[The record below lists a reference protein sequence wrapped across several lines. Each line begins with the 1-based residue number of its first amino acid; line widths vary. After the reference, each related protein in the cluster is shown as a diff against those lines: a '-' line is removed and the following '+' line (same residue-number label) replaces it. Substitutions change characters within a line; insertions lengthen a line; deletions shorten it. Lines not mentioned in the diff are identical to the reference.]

1 VSPKKSGININEV
14 NACTIDITRDGIAS
28 IAGTANETVSRMLSD
43 FKEEKLISKE
53 KGKILYQ
60 FDQKSKGCKTVTQ
73 IN

>member
-1 VSPKKSGININEV
+1 MNINEV

-53 KGKILYQ
+53 KGKI
-60 FDQKSKGCKTVTQ
+60 F
-73 IN
+73 INSIKNLRDVKQ